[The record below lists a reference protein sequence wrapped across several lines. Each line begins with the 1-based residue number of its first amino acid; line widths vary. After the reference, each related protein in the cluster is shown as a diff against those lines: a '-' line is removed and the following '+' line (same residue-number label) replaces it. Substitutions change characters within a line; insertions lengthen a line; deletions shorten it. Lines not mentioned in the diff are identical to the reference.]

1 MIFTGQNKNN
11 NLVLAL
17 LRLVHLGEFDR
28 VELAYLVSGHSYM
41 PCDRKF
47 GNIAQDLSKYESIAS
62 PALLEEYIRA
72 SQSPACNVFQLKRE
86 EIQNINVLSSTDKT
100 KRVVLIRRKGNSFQS
115 ASIIVMRA
123 RYPDGYLLKKN
134 FKVTDEEATVVKVKL
149 PGVTE
154 KLDLGTVQFEMK
166 YPTQRKLK
174 PEKLADLK
182 TMRPSLTHGDWI
194 DQLIEEQK
202 TAQVYNED
210 ESESPFPADTLGK
223 DNSLEH
229 DKAVK
234 ISNPRSE
241 PEPEAEQDEPDVV
254 NG

>member
-17 LRLVHLGEFDR
+17 LWLVHLGEFDR

-100 KRVVLIRRKGNSFQS
+100 KRVVLIRRKGNREFI
-115 ASIIVMRA
+115 SICLYHCHESKIPRW
-123 RYPDGYLLKKN
+123 LSL
-134 FKVTDEEATVVKVKL
+134 E
-149 PGVTE
+149 E
-154 KLDLGTVQFEMK
+154 KLQ
-166 YPTQRKLK
+166 
-174 PEKLADLK
+174 
-182 TMRPSLTHGDWI
+182 
-194 DQLIEEQK
+194 
-202 TAQVYNED
+202 
-210 ESESPFPADTLGK
+210 
-223 DNSLEH
+223 
-229 DKAVK
+229 
-234 ISNPRSE
+234 SNR
-241 PEPEAEQDEPDVV
+241 
-254 NG
+254 